1 MKIIHENY
9 GVKNYMK
16 EDYRSY
22 RRNFWSCENK
32 AWKKKKNRACTGFG
46 PFTSAIPVQR
56 STIWTNKPTGSRP
69 LSRFVVNL

>member
-22 RRNFWSCENK
+22 RRK
-32 AWKKKKNRACTGFG
+32 LLKLRKQGVKKKIQACTGFG

-56 STIWTNKPTGSRP
+56 STI
-69 LSRFVVNL
+69 

>member
-22 RRNFWSCENK
+22 RRK
-32 AWKKKKNRACTGFG
+32 LLKLRKQGVKKKNFRLVRDSDPLPLRYRC
-46 PFTSAIPVQR
+46 SALP
-56 STIWTNKPTGSRP
+56 SELTIQLGAGR
-69 LSRFVVNL
+69 